1 MAKLILK
8 YGNILDYINNVDVII
23 NSNNKYMICGSGV
36 CGLIYKM
43 AGKEEL
49 ENYCK
54 DNFKEQMK
62 INEIRIT
69 KGFKLGIDI
78 MHICCPKYYES
89 KEPIKE
95 LLKGYENIFISAKE
109 NNYKNILSVSLG
121 TGING
126 YKHNDISKELIKSLN
141 KLVNEYDINFYLVLP
156 SKKLLELYKNE

>member
-8 YGNILDYINNVDVII
+8 YGNILDYINNADVII

-54 DNFKEQMK
+54 DNFKEKMK

-95 LLKGYENIFISAKE
+95 LLKGYENIFIFFV
-109 NNYKNILSVSLG
+109 I
-121 TGING
+121 I
-126 YKHNDISKELIKSLN
+126 I
-141 KLVNEYDINFYLVLP
+141 F
-156 SKKLLELYKNE
+156 